1 MVNRSQKGNTQGK
14 GTDVEIYLDAIWLL
28 NFCFD
33 LLLLLMTAFILKRRV
48 KKRRFILGALVASSI
63 VLCMFTPLSPYVLH
77 PAGKLFFSIFIV
89 LVTFGFK
96 RFRFFLQNLFSFY
109 FVTFLMGG
117 GMIGV
122 HSLLETDS
130 IMENG
135 VFMTNWSGFGDP
147 VSWLFVGAGFPA
159 VWLFSKK
166 RFEDAEAKKIQYEER
181 VRLQA
186 DIDGHTLH
194 FNGLIDSGNQLYDPI
209 TKTPVMIVNIEKLN
223 GILGEEA
230 SSVIMENSPVD
241 AIGLLDDAF
250 PHIGRIRLIPY
261 RGVGHQHQFLM
272 CLKPDHVLIYT
283 KKEVLEAPK
292 CLIGISTS
300 PLSAD
305 DEFDAIVH
313 PKMLSG
319 HPVKHVS

>member
-1 MVNRSQKGNTQGK
+1 M
-14 GTDVEIYLDAIWLL
+14 EIYLDAIWLL

-33 LLLLLMTAFILKRRV
+33 LLLLMMTAFILKRRV
-48 KKRRFILGALVASSI
+48 KKRRLILGAFVASSI
-63 VLCMFTPLSPYVLH
+63 VLFMFTPFSPYVLH
-77 PAGKLFFSIFIV
+77 PAGKLSFSAVIV
-89 LVTFGFK
+89 LLTFGFK

-109 FVTFLMGG
+109 FATFLMGG
-117 GMIGV
+117 GIIGA

-181 VRLQA
+181 VRLETG
-186 DIDGHTLH
+186 IDEHTLH
-194 FNGLIDSGNQLYDPI
+194 FTGLIDSGNQLYDPI
-209 TKTPVMIVNIEKLN
+209 TKTPVMIVNIEKLKSV
-223 GILGEEA
+223 LGEEA
-230 SSVIMENSPVD
+230 SVIIKEMSPLD
-241 AIGLLDDAF
+241 AVGKLDETL
-250 PHIGRIRLIPY
+250 PYIGRIRLIPY
-261 RGVGHQHQFLM
+261 RGVGHQHQFLL
-272 CLKPDHVLIYT
+272 CLKPDHVLIFSER
-283 KKEVLEAPK
+283 EVIEAPK

-305 DEFDAIVH
+305 GEFDAIVH
-313 PKMLSG
+313 PKMLAG
-319 HPVKHVS
+319 NPVKHVS

>member
-1 MVNRSQKGNTQGK
+1 M
-14 GTDVEIYLDAIWLL
+14 EIYLDVIWLL

-33 LLLLLMTAFILKRRV
+33 LLLLMMTAFILKRRV
-48 KKRRFILGALVASSI
+48 KKRRFFLGALVASSI
-63 VLCMFTPLSPYVLH
+63 VLLMFTPLSPYVLH
-77 PAGKLFFSIFIV
+77 PAGKLSFSVVII

-109 FVTFLMGG
+109 FATFLMGG
-117 GMIGV
+117 GIIGA

-130 IMENG
+130 IMKNG

-166 RFEDAEAKKIQYEER
+166 RFEDVEAKKIQYEER
-181 VRLQA
+181 VQLQV
-186 DIDGHTLH
+186 DVEDQTLR

-209 TKTPVMIVNIEKLN
+209 SKMPVMIVNMEKLKSV
-223 GILGEEA
+223 LGEEA
-230 SSVIMENSPVD
+230 SAVIMEKSPLD
-241 AIGLLDDAF
+241 AVGLLDDAL
-250 PHIGRIRLIPY
+250 PYIGRIRLIPY
-261 RGVGHQHQFLM
+261 RGVGHQHQFLL
-272 CLKPDHVLIYT
+272 CLKPDHVLIFT
-283 KKEVLEAPK
+283 KDEAIEAPK
-292 CLIGISTS
+292 CLIGLSTS

-305 DEFDAIVH
+305 GEFDAIVH

-319 HPVKHVS
+319 NPIKHVS

>member
-1 MVNRSQKGNTQGK
+1 M
-14 GTDVEIYLDAIWLL
+14 EIYLDAIWLL

-33 LLLLLMTAFILKRRV
+33 LLLLMMTAFILKRRV

-63 VLCMFTPLSPYVLH
+63 VLFMFTPVSPYVLH
-77 PAGKLFFSIFIV
+77 PAGKLSFSVVIV

-109 FVTFLMGG
+109 FATFLMGG
-117 GMIGV
+117 GIIGA

-186 DIDGHTLH
+186 DVGEHTLH
-194 FNGLIDSGNQLYDPI
+194 MNGLIDSGNQLYDPI
-209 TKTPVMIVNIEKLN
+209 SKTPVMIVNIEKLKSV
-223 GILGEEA
+223 LGEGA
-230 SSVIMENSPVD
+230 SGVMMEKSPLD
-241 AIGLLDDAF
+241 AIGLLDDAL
-250 PHIGRIRLIPY
+250 PYIGRLRLIPY
-261 RGVGHQHQFLM
+261 RGVGHQHQFLL

-283 KKEVLEAPK
+283 KTEIIEAPK

-305 DEFDAIVH
+305 GEFDAIVH

-319 HPVKHVS
+319 NPVKHVS